1 MDIKYDISK
10 LVEPRFIIPFI
21 KDKKLVYVTEPNTF
35 GTRIEPVPLDTCVSD
50 FFENLGR
57 NPKNVG
63 NAKSQQFI
71 SDMETEFT
79 DEETGF
85 RHGMESLVYMPTE
98 EDGEIKWRN
107 VGAYHKNTAG
117 RNINANNLPGTKV
130 KFSKNVAKEEKK
142 LIIQQLQDSEND
154 NQVKSFQVEQ
164 SDITNSLNNYA
175 KTWDNEPSIRNGLS
189 KVEFLDHQLKT
200 YLGVK
205 SEQTRRKRI
214 DEVLGSKSPYLT
226 ISHPL
231 PGNSVISEFVA
242 KNYFGELEYDKVLGK
257 IQFPQDQKFGATKN
271 TLPVELFS
279 NSNIKFKPLLI
290 KWDSMHRDYA
300 RAEHDMALA
309 IKDGSS
315 YCSALFVTI
324 DQLAKSTTELNKR
337 RNEVIKYLEM
347 VIDIFNKGAG
357 SDRIILGGIILQGAT
372 ESGGIATIKDYKQ
385 SIK

>member
-10 LVEPRFIIPFI
+10 LVEPRFIMPFI
-21 KDKKLVYVTEPNTF
+21 KNKKLVFVTRPNAF
-35 GTRIEPVPLDTCVSD
+35 GTHIEPVPLDTCVSN
-50 FFENLGR
+50 FAENLGR

-63 NAKSQQFI
+63 NAKSQKFI
-71 SDMETEFT
+71 SDMETEFR
-79 DEETGF
+79 DEEIGF

-98 EDGEIKWRN
+98 EDGEIVWKN

-130 KFSKNVAKEEKK
+130 KFAKDVAKEERK
-142 LIIQQLQDSEND
+142 LIIQQLQDSENE

-164 SDITNSLNNYA
+164 SDITNSLKNYA
-175 KTWDNEPSIRNGLS
+175 EMWDKDKSIRNGLT

-205 SEQTRRKRI
+205 SDQTRRKRI
-214 DEVLGSKSPYLT
+214 DEVLGSKSPFLT
-226 ISHPL
+226 VSHPL

-242 KNYFGELEYDKVLGK
+242 KNYFGEVEYDKVLGK
-257 IQFPQDQKFGATKN
+257 IQFPQNHKFGATKN
-271 TLPVELFS
+271 TLPVKLFS
-279 NSNIKFKPLLI
+279 DSDIKFKPLLI
-290 KWDSMHRDYA
+290 EWDSMHRDYA
-300 RAEHDMALA
+300 RAQHDMALA
-309 IKDGSS
+309 IKVGSS

-337 RNEVIKYLEM
+337 RDEVIEYLEM

-357 SDRIILGGIILQGAT
+357 SDRIILGGIILQGAKET
-372 ESGGIATIKDYKQ
+372 GGITTIKDYKQ
-385 SIK
+385 SKK